1 MTRLGPL
8 LHRYAVIQAR
18 KPGQAR
24 AGTETQMTL
33 IGHSNRSNLGRNQ
46 GPGPSTVPGRT
57 SRPAFSRPEA
67 RIMNPKWLAL
77 LVGAMAMASSAV
89 GGESLTTVK
98 HPPLGSTNRYYGG
111 NRPPLQPSP
120 LVRLPIGSI
129 VPQGWLRHQLELARD
144 GMIGRLKEISPWLDY
159 ERSAWASRD
168 GRGERGWEEMPYW
181 LKGFGDLGYVLND
194 PRLIAEAR
202 RWIEAVMASQ
212 RDDGWFGPRDLLTSL
227 DGQPDL
233 WPHMIMLNVLQSW
246 HEFSGDPRALQVMRR
261 YFQWQHRLP
270 GRAFSVGYWPP
281 LRAGDN
287 IESVL
292 WLYNRTGEPWLL
304 ELARKIHENMP
315 AWHKDVVN
323 WHNVNIAQGFRAG
336 AIAWMFTHD
345 PAHLDS
351 AERNWQKVMQ
361 TYGQFPGGGF
371 VGDENVRP
379 GYIDPRG
386 GIETCGIV
394 EFMHSYQML
403 VRITGDAVW
412 ADRCEEIAFNSF
424 PAALTPDAR
433 ALHYITCAN
442 QVQLDRHNK
451 APGIQNS
458 GTMFSYS
465 PYEVYRCCQHNVSHG
480 WPYYAEELWLATPD
494 DGLAAN
500 LYAPCEVRARVGS
513 GTTVHLRVQ
522 TDYPF
527 DQTVRIRLV
536 TPDSVRFPL
545 YLRVPDWCENPG
557 LRLNGKP
564 VPVSTPARHYLRWER
579 TWQDGDLVE
588 WHLPMRLSVRTWPT
602 NHNSVSIHYGPL
614 AFSLAIRER
623 WEKFG
628 ERVPGWPEW
637 EVFPDTPWN
646 YGLVIDPAQPTA
658 GLRLVKRRGRIAPQ
672 PFTPETAP
680 LRIHARARRIPEW
693 QLDRLNMVAPLQPSP
708 AYTTEPV
715 EEVTLIPMGAARLRI
730 AAFPTVSPEPSA
742 HRWQPPARPKPPA
755 YRASASHCY
764 ENDTVEALCDG
775 LEPAHS
781 NDHSIPRFTWWP
793 RRGTLEW
800 VQAEFD
806 QPRNVRGVAV
816 YWFDDTG
823 VGHCRVPASWQI
835 FYRTAATWQPA
846 PLTAIPGIARD
857 QWNLVEFPPIQTT
870 AIRLVVQL
878 QSDFSGGILEWKI
891 LEE

>member
-1 MTRLGPL
+1 MLSGQEPGP
-8 LHRYAVIQAR
+8 
-18 KPGQAR
+18 
-24 AGTETQMTL
+24 
-33 IGHSNRSNLGRNQ
+33 NQ
-46 GPGPSTVPGRT
+46 GPSRARRESHKLTSSVMTRKHPVWFALALGLGLV
-57 SRPAFSRPEA
+57 SRPVMGDEAPTVVERPPVA
-67 RIMNPKWLAL
+67 GP
-77 LVGAMAMASSAV
+77 
-89 GGESLTTVK
+89 
-98 HPPLGSTNRYYGG
+98 NRFYGG
-111 NRPPLQPSP
+111 HRPPLEPAAF
-120 LVRLPIGSI
+120 VRLPIGSI

-144 GMIGRLKEISPWLDY
+144 GMVGRLAEVSPWLDF
-159 ERSAWASRD
+159 ERSAWASPE

-202 RWIEAVMASQ
+202 RWIEAAMASQ
-212 RDDGWFGPRDLLTSL
+212 RQDGWFGPRDLLTSL

-233 WPHMIMLNVLQSW
+233 WPHMVMLNVFQSY
-246 HEFSGDPRALQVMRR
+246 HEFTGDPRVLEVMRR
-261 YFQWQHRLP
+261 YFEWQHRLP

-292 WLYNRTGEPWLL
+292 WLYNRTGESWLL
-304 ELARKIHENMP
+304 DLARKIHENMP
-315 AWHKDVVN
+315 AWHRDVVN

-336 AIAWMFTHD
+336 TIAWLFTHD
-345 PAHLDS
+345 PAHRDS

-379 GYIDPRG
+379 GFVDPRG

-394 EFMHSYQML
+394 EFMHSYEML
-403 VRITGDAVW
+403 VRLTGDPVW

-494 DGLAAN
+494 DGLAAS

-513 GTTVHLRVQ
+513 GTTVHLQVR
-522 TDYPF
+522 TGYPF
-527 DQTVRIRLV
+527 EESVRIRLI
-536 TPDSVRFPL
+536 TPEPVRFPL
-545 YLRVPDWCENPG
+545 YLRVPGWCKEPR
-557 LRLNGKP
+557 LFLNGRG
-564 VPVSTPARHYLRWER
+564 VPLTGVRPRAYVRWER
-579 TWQDGDLVE
+579 TWRDGDRIE
-588 WHLPMRLSVRTWPT
+588 WQLPMELSVRTWPT
-602 NHNSVSIHYGPL
+602 NHHAVSVHYGPL
-614 AFSLAIRER
+614 AFSLAIEER
-623 WEKFG
+623 WEKYG

-637 EVFPDTPWN
+637 EVFPASPWN
-646 YGLVIDPAQPTA
+646 YGLELDPARPAA
-658 GLRLVKRRGRIAPQ
+658 GLRLDRRPGRIPEQ
-672 PFTPETAP
+672 PFTPEATP
-680 LRIHARARRIPEW
+680 LRVRARARRIPEW

-730 AAFPTVSPEPSA
+730 AAFPTVRTDSSA
-742 HRWQPPARPKPPA
+742 HRWTPPARPRKPDWRP
-755 YRASASHCY
+755 SASHCY
-764 ENDTVEALCDG
+764 EHDTVEALGDG
-775 LEPAHS
+775 LEPTHS

-793 RRGTLEW
+793 HRGTREW
-800 VQAEFD
+800 VRADFER
-806 QPRNVRGVAV
+806 PRKIKGVAV

-823 VGHCRVPASWQI
+823 VGECRVPASWTVE
-835 FYRTAATWQPA
+835 YREGNQWRPVRTRTE
-846 PLTAIPGIARD
+846 PGVARD
-857 QWNLVEFPPIQTT
+857 RWNVVQFDPVETT
-870 AIRLVVQL
+870 ALRLVVQL
-878 QSDFSGGILEWKI
+878 QSNVSAGILEWKI